1 MDCKTTSIKP
11 RRRAAFTLVEALMS
25 IGIGSLV
32 MLAVCCFTLYTAKAF
47 SGMSNYVDLE
57 QKSQKAIDILT
68 RDIRQVN
75 QLLSNTTNTLVFEDS
90 DGVNLSFSYDPTA
103 RTLTRSKA
111 GANDVLLR
119 ECDFLSFGIFQRT
132 PINGTYDQYPTAVP
146 ATCKLVQVSW
156 ICSRKILG
164 SVVNTESVQ
173 TAKIIIRKE

>member
-1 MDCKTTSIKP
+1 MDCKTTFTKH
-11 RRRAAFTLVEALMS
+11 RNRAAFTLVEALMS
-25 IGIGSLV
+25 VGIGALV
-32 MLAVCCFTLYTAKAF
+32 LLAVCTFTLYTAKAF

-57 QKSQKAIDILT
+57 QKSQNAIDIMT

-75 QLLSNTTNTLVFEDS
+75 QLRSNTTNALVFEDS
-90 DGVNLSFSYDPTA
+90 DGVNLSFNYSPEA

-111 GANDVLLR
+111 GANSVLLK
-119 ECDFLSFGIFQRT
+119 ECDFLSFGIFQRN

-164 SVVNTESVQ
+164 DTLNTESVQ